1 MFGRRLRRLLKASP
15 RDEFAVHTVKLRSE
29 LRSSVPGIY
38 FRSYLVATWWNT
50 DGQEVR
56 AVDAEAVKE
65 ELWKAAEE
73 VTKEWDLRFRAA
85 AQAAVN
91 RRLETAHCVGETKLN
106 WLGSTEL
113 SASAWNRLV
122 ERRILRL
129 RRKKSAQRLAMLDQL
144 RHLQRLTQEQGLAA
158 LWWANQNPDRLHYL
172 NDGSFQAL
180 LNLQP
185 NQNDYDLS
193 TANDEAA
200 KVIRG
205 SSSRSPIHLQGLRS
219 LSP

>member
-1 MFGRRLRRLLKASP
+1 M
-15 RDEFAVHTVKLRSE
+15 
-29 LRSSVPGIY
+29 
-38 FRSYLVATWWNT
+38 
-50 DGQEVR
+50 
-56 AVDAEAVKE
+56 KE

-205 SSSRSPIHLQGLRS
+205 FLEQVSDPSSRASLAEPLKIVSDWYGAQRGLDDTDSR
-219 LSP
+219 